1 MRLVRDAHEAFL
13 KPLKALH
20 VPLPRNMRP
29 QGSTDVLLRNL
40 DCAVIECLHLER
52 LISGKRPFD
61 SVRSAFIEGEPLYP
75 NAGFFTKSHIQLCIR
90 NPNCIKGYFLPRTEN
105 DQWLVP

>member
-29 QGSTDVLLRNL
+29 QGSTDVLLRN
-40 DCAVIECLHLER
+40 LER